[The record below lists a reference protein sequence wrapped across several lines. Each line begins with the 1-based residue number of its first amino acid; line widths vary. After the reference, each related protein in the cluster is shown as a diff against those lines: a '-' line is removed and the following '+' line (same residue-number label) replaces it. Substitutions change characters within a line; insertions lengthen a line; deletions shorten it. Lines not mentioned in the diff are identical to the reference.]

1 MDQRLRT
8 VFAQAL
14 NLGDQETAR
23 LSEHDSIHS
32 VGNWDSLGHVRLVL
46 ALETEYGIAIPDED
60 SVGLVD
66 VQRIGAFLR
75 AKGA

>member
-1 MDQRLRT
+1 MDDRLRS

-14 NLGDQETAR
+14 NLGEHETAK
-23 LSEHDSIHS
+23 LSEQDSIHT
-32 VGNWDSLGHVRLVL
+32 VGNWDSLGHVRLIL
-46 ALETEYGIAIPDED
+46 SLETEYGIPIQDED
-60 SVGLVD
+60 AVELVD